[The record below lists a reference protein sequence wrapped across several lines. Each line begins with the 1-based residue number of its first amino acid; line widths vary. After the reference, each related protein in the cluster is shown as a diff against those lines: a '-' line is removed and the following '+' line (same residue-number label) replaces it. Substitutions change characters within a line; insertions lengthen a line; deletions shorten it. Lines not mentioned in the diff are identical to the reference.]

1 MSKYNLTVIFI
12 LYVHMAKTLLFLL
25 YFHARV
31 NFKTD
36 SKLNVHGFF
45 FLPPPFFWA
54 QFWGILVKLDKWWH
68 DHSTVFINHYFILI
82 LAITLDLLAAPYIG
96 WSSGKESVS
105 KKLFKIFKSNLI
117 KDICFYLV
125 RTKFSNRL

>member
-45 FLPPPFFWA
+45 
-54 QFWGILVKLDKWWH
+54 LVKLDKWWH

-82 LAITLDLLAAPYIG
+82 LAITLDLLAALYIG
-96 WSSGKESVS
+96 
-105 KKLFKIFKSNLI
+105 
-117 KDICFYLV
+117 
-125 RTKFSNRL
+125 